1 MKYKESADKAMRVF
15 LENMVGAGLLAKELG
30 VVTTPSGIVDA
41 SLSQIM
47 KIALESLPRAR
58 VMDESDLVLHA
69 EGPGATHD
77 LPWLTSL
84 NWVTATA
91 DKNLRH
97 LSSAIFDLFGT
108 DGKALSKAM
117 DLRLTG
123 IAPGS
128 LWVGVKMMPPPADLL
143 PEDVAL
149 FDTMA
154 QQIGMLPEITR
165 FIDDE
170 GMLPGLEEA
179 SPDPAIRDMQLST
192 LFRFSPTGR
201 QGIHTLEIS
210 SRDSGA
216 ASLSQRER
224 VVLREAIIH
233 PDTKKSI
240 EGSFVGHVRE
250 ADLDKTRL
258 HLRGVKDIGTLRCV
272 MPDLTAKMARSL
284 FGSLVRADGR
294 YQTDKNGK
302 PRLLFIERIQ
312 RIEQFSLDQVEK

>member
-1 MKYKESADKAMRVF
+1 MSYKKSSDDAMRVF

-30 VVTTPSGIVDA
+30 MDVTPSGIVDA
-41 SLSQIM
+41 SFSQIM
-47 KIALESLPRAR
+47 KIAQESLPLAR

-77 LPWLTSL
+77 LPWLSAI
-84 NWVTATA
+84 NWITATA
-91 DKNLRH
+91 DSNLRH
-97 LSSAIFDLFGT
+97 LSSAMFDLFGT
-108 DGKALSKAM
+108 DGNTLSKAM

-143 PEDVAL
+143 PADSAL

-154 QQIGMLPEITR
+154 QQIGKLPEITR

-170 GMLPGLEEA
+170 GMRPGLEEV

-192 LFRFSPTGR
+192 LYRFSPTGR
-201 QGIHTLEIS
+201 RGIHTLEIS

-224 VVLREAIIH
+224 VVLKEAIDH

-240 EGSFVGHVRE
+240 EGGSFIGHVRE

-272 MPDLTAKMARSL
+272 MPDLTAKMARLL
-284 FGSLVRADGR
+284 FGNLVRADGR
-294 YQTDKNGK
+294 YQIDKNGK
-302 PRLLFIERIQ
+302 PRLLFVERIQ
-312 RIEQFSLDQVEK
+312 PIEQLSL

>member
-1 MKYKESADKAMRVF
+1 MSYKKSSDDAMRVF

-30 VVTTPSGIVDA
+30 MDVTPSGIVDA
-41 SLSQIM
+41 SFSQIM
-47 KIALESLPRAR
+47 KIAQESLPLAR

-77 LPWLTSL
+77 LPWLSAI
-84 NWVTATA
+84 NWITATA
-91 DKNLRH
+91 DSNLRH
-97 LSSAIFDLFGT
+97 LSSAMFDLFGT
-108 DGKALSKAM
+108 DGNTLSKAM

-143 PEDVAL
+143 PADSAL

-154 QQIGMLPEITR
+154 QQIGKLPEITR

-170 GMLPGLEEA
+170 GMRPGLEEV

-192 LFRFSPTGR
+192 LYRFSPTGR
-201 QGIHTLEIS
+201 RGIHTLEIS

-224 VVLREAIIH
+224 VVLKEAIDH

-240 EGSFVGHVRE
+240 EGSFIGHVRE

-272 MPDLTAKMARSL
+272 MPDLTAKMARLL
-284 FGSLVRADGR
+284 FGNLVRADGR
-294 YQTDKNGK
+294 YQIDKNGK

-312 RIEQFSLDQVEK
+312 PIEQLSL